1 MSRIVKTCPG
11 FALST
16 LLLICAAA
24 PLAWGQQTTA
34 DAKGPSMTGSASLS
48 QAQIDEIIRKF
59 AAKETQFRQALNSYA
74 FKRDAR
80 MQEIGM
86 GGQVVGEYHRVSSF
100 TFDDRGNRF
109 EKIGFFPMPSLQGV
123 SITTEDLEDLGGV
136 NPFALEA
143 ATINQYNFKYVGK
156 ERIDELDLY
165 VFEVSPKVMPSPKSK
180 QRVFVGRI
188 WVDDHDLQIVKAKG
202 KAGPET
208 KQNKFPIVE
217 TYREQIDGKYW
228 FPTYVYA
235 DDDLI
240 FDNGSSVRV
249 RMQVK
254 YSDFVVG
261 RGRVTITEVGEAPE
275 QLKPETPIPDKT
287 QPDKPQPDKPQPQT
301 AASPTLS
308 TTPPKPSATNADE
321 EPPLSD
327 VGILNTLAIDL
338 PKPVYPAAA
347 KKDRI
352 AGQVQVKVVLDET
365 GKVVSAEAMFGPE
378 QLRAAAV
385 EAAKRARFKPTLSG
399 GVPQKVFGIVLY
411 DFVPPPN

>member
-1 MSRIVKTCPG
+1 VQ
-11 FALST
+11 L
-16 LLLICAAA
+16 
-24 PLAWGQQTTA
+24 
-34 DAKGPSMTGSASLS
+34 
-48 QAQIDEIIRKF
+48 
-59 AAKETQFRQALNSYA
+59 TQ
-74 FKRDAR
+74 
-80 MQEIGM
+80 

-109 EKIGFFPMPSLQGV
+109 EKIGFFPMPSLQGISV
-123 SITTEDLEDLGGV
+123 TAEDLEDLGGV

-143 ATINQYNFKYVGK
+143 ASINQYNFKYVGK

-165 VFEVSPKVMPSPKSK
+165 VFEVAPKVMPSPKSK

-208 KQNKFPIVE
+208 KNNKFPIVE

-228 FPTYVYA
+228 FPTYAYA

-240 FDNGSSVRV
+240 FDNGSNVRI

-261 RGRVTITEVGEAPE
+261 HGRVTITELNEAPE
-275 QLKPETPIPDKT
+275 QVKPETPAPDKT
-287 QPDKPQPDKPQPQT
+287 QPDKPRPQP
-301 AASPTLS
+301 AASPALP
-308 TTPPKPSATNADE
+308 TTPPKPSADYE
-321 EPPLSD
+321 MLSD
-327 VGILNTLAIDL
+327 AGILNTLAIDL

-347 KKDRI
+347 KKDHI
-352 AGQVQVKVVLDET
+352 SGQVQVKVVLDET
-365 GKVVSAEAMFGPE
+365 GKVVSAEATFGPE

-385 EAAKRARFKPTLSG
+385 EAARRARFKPTLSG
-399 GVPQKVFGIVLY
+399 GVPQKVFGIILY
-411 DFVPPPN
+411 DFVAP